1 MQTNNFFLNN
11 SNDPFATNVT
21 KDIFLEQ
28 KRIKVTIVTTYICI
42 ALCLIF
48 STLYW
53 FREIVELAYIFV
65 VFLFVYLSA
74 LFLIKNNNIK
84 IAKPVLFFGVLFH
97 TFMLSVFIGKFFD
110 VRALYIPILIIPFLI
125 YNIKENWMV
134 HISVLVSLVVILLV
148 YNVKHLPNFTKSY
161 DIIIYNEIHYTLNII
176 CIICMI
182 VLSYLFQYVT
192 NFSENELKEINEKLI
207 SSENELIKANQLK
220 DQLIQ
225 IIAHD
230 VRSPLASVQGVV
242 ELLKNDQLDKK
253 DLELIADRFQKT
265 ANYTNNM
272 LEELLEWTNSQSNKF
287 EQHIIEFDLHSLAE
301 KLFKNY
307 QIKAE
312 EKNLSLIYEGPNE
325 IYIKSDP
332 QLLEVVIRNL
342 LTNAIKF
349 SFPNNTIKIAIEK
362 NPTKNHLLMHVIDNG
377 VGIDQSKMTILFDS
391 DVNKI
396 KRGTF
401 NEKGTGVGLLIC
413 KNLCNVLGVQI
424 FAQSIPLV
432 ETRFTL
438 KISTENSQPTNR

>member
-1 MQTNNFFLNN
+1 
-11 SNDPFATNVT
+11 
-21 KDIFLEQ
+21 
-28 KRIKVTIVTTYICI
+28 
-42 ALCLIF
+42 
-48 STLYW
+48 
-53 FREIVELAYIFV
+53 
-65 VFLFVYLSA
+65 
-74 LFLIKNNNIK
+74 
-84 IAKPVLFFGVLFH
+84 
-97 TFMLSVFIGKFFD
+97 
-110 VRALYIPILIIPFLI
+110 
-125 YNIKENWMV
+125 
-134 HISVLVSLVVILLV
+134 
-148 YNVKHLPNFTKSY
+148 
-161 DIIIYNEIHYTLNII
+161 
-176 CIICMI
+176 
-182 VLSYLFQYVT
+182 
-192 NFSENELKEINEKLI
+192 
-207 SSENELIKANQLK
+207 
-220 DQLIQ
+220 
-225 IIAHD
+225 
-230 VRSPLASVQGVV
+230 
-242 ELLKNDQLDKK
+242 
-253 DLELIADRFQKT
+253 LIADRFQKT
-265 ANYTNNM
+265 ASYTNTM

-287 EQHIIEFDLHSLAE
+287 EQHVIEFDLHSLAE

-362 NPTKNHLLMHVIDNG
+362 NPIKDHLLMHVIDNG
-377 VGIDQSKMTILFDS
+377 IGIDQSKMKILFDS

-424 FAQSIPLV
+424 FAQSTPLV

>member
-1 MQTNNFFLNN
+1 MQTNKFLLNKM
-11 SNDPFATNVT
+11 NDSVITLTVND
-21 KDIFLEQ
+21 KLSDL
-28 KRIKVTIVTTYICI
+28 KRSKVTLITSYICI
-42 ALCLIF
+42 VLCIVF

-53 FREIVELAYIFV
+53 YREIFELAFIFAF
-65 VFLFVYLSA
+65 FLLVYLSA
-74 LFLIKNNNIK
+74 LYLIKKERIK
-84 IAKPVLFFGVLFH
+84 IAKPILFFGVLFH

-134 HISVLVSLVVILLV
+134 HISVVVSLIVILLV
-148 YNVKHLPNFTKSY
+148 YNVKYLPNFSKSY
-161 DIIIYNEIHYTLNII
+161 DIVIYNEIHYTLNIL
-176 CIICMI
+176 CILCMV

-192 NFSENELKEINEKLI
+192 SISENELKNLNEKLTH
-207 SSENELIKANQLK
+207 SEEELIKANQLK

-253 DLELIADRFQKT
+253 DLELIADQFQKT
-265 ANYTNNM
+265 ASYTNSM

-287 EQHIIEFDLHSLAE
+287 EQHVIEFDIHSLAE

-307 QIKAE
+307 QVKAE
-312 EKNLSLIYEGPNE
+312 EKNLSLIYEGPNQM
-325 IYIKSDP
+325 YIKTDP
-332 QLLEVVIRNL
+332 QLLEVIIRNL

-362 NPTKNHLLMHVIDNG
+362 NPLTNYLLLHVIDNG
-377 VGIDQSKMTILFDS
+377 VGIEQNKMKALFDN
-391 DVNKI
+391 DMNKI

-413 KNLCNVLGVQI
+413 KNLCNVLDIQI
-424 FAQSIPLV
+424 LAKSIPLV

-438 KISTENSQPTNR
+438 KISTENLKNTIN